1 VTYSIVARDP
11 ETGHMGVAA
20 QSQAFAVGSSVPWAL
35 PGFGVVATQSM
46 GEPMYGELG
55 LGALRSGLT
64 AAEALTALRSV
75 DPHPE
80 RRQVAMVD
88 SYGGIDVYTGEACV
102 AAAGHARGDGC
113 AALANL
119 MATDGVWDAMVG
131 AYEVTGGPL
140 EVRLLAALQAAEAEG
155 GDLRGRRSVA
165 MLVVRAERSGRPWQ
179 DQLVDL
185 RVDDHPEPLEEFER
199 MLHYGWRYRRTAE
212 AFELALDGHG
222 DAALDRLGQAAF
234 DPDTDVEVEPELVLW
249 RAIALGAAGRV
260 DEARSLLADL
270 DRVAPAFVESARRFG
285 PARLVDPDL
294 LERVLPP
301 TAGR

>member
-1 VTYSIVARDP
+1 
-11 ETGHMGVAA
+11 MGVAT

-35 PGFGVVATQSM
+35 TGFGVVATQSM

-102 AAAGHARGDGC
+102 AEAGHARGDGC

-119 MATDGVWDAMVG
+119 MATEGVWDVMVA
-131 AYEVTGGPL
+131 AYEATGGPL
-140 EVRLLAALQAAEAEG
+140 ERRLLAALQAAEADG
-155 GDLRGRRSVA
+155 GDLRGRRSAA

-185 RVDDHPEPLEEFER
+185 RVDDHPEPLDELER
-199 MLHYGWRYRRTAE
+199 MVDYAWRYRRTAE

-222 DAALDRLGQAAF
+222 DRALDRLEQAAF
-234 DPDTDVEVEPELVLW
+234 DPASDVEVEPELVLW
-249 RAIALGAAGRV
+249 RAIALGAADRTG
-260 DEARSLLADL
+260 EARTLLAQL
-270 DRVAPAFVESARRFG
+270 AEVAPAFVESARRFG
-285 PARLVDPDL
+285 PVRLVDPEL
-294 LERVLPP
+294 LDRVLPP
-301 TAGR
+301 SR